1 MNRQATLTLHPTR
14 RTLLAAAAIGLL
26 GAARPAWA
34 QTPSMPTDPALT
46 APPVPRLADLGATRR
61 LEVLPLVDWSTGS
74 SVLRGEP
81 GVSYLVRTDRSTI
94 LFDVG
99 ANLQSSDPSPL
110 QANMKAL
117 GVDLAEVD
125 TVLISH
131 NHMDHVG
138 GLANAQARTFALGKQ
153 PVDLAGKRVI
163 LPVAMTYPG
172 LAVTVAD
179 QPLALAPGVASTGAV
194 HATIAMGP
202 VDEQALAVRVQGRG
216 VVLIVGCGHQGVP
229 KLLARAAQMF
239 GEPVVGVIGGLH
251 YPIPSGRWT
260 MNGIDTQRWA
270 TYGTGPGPTPED
282 VQRDID
288 RLRAAGVQWVSL
300 SPHDSSDEMIE
311 LFRRNF
317 GAGYHDLRVGEAQVL
332 TAP

>member
-1 MNRQATLTLHPTR
+1 MNHSVTLKLHPTR
-14 RTLLAAAAIGLL
+14 RALLVALSTGLL
-26 GAARPAWA
+26 GITLPAWP
-34 QTPSMPTDPALT
+34 QKPGTSDDTGVT
-46 APPVPRLADLGATRR
+46 APSVSRLTDVGATRR
-61 LEVLPLVDWSTGS
+61 LEVLPLVDWNPGRAA
-74 SVLRGEP
+74 LRGEP
-81 GVSYLVRTDRSTI
+81 GVSYLVRTDRTTI

-99 ANLQSSDPSPL
+99 ANMRSSDPSPL
-110 QANMKAL
+110 QENMKSL
-117 GVDLAEVD
+117 GVDLAEID

-138 GLANAQARTFALGKQ
+138 GQANAQARTFSLGMQ

-163 LPVAMTYPG
+163 VPEAMSYPG
-172 LAVTVAD
+172 LTATVAD
-179 QPLALAPGVASTGAV
+179 QPLALAPGVVSTGAIRT
-194 HATIAMGP
+194 TIAMGP
-202 VDEQALAVRVQGRG
+202 VQEQALAVRVQGRG

-229 KLLARAAQMF
+229 NLMARAAQMF

-251 YPIPSGRWT
+251 YPIPRGRWT
-260 MNGIDTQRWA
+260 MFGVDTQRRA
-270 TYGTGPGPTPED
+270 TYGTAPGPTPDD

-317 GAGYHDLRVGEAQVL
+317 GAGYHDLRVGQIL
-332 TAP
+332 DLSMR